1 MSFSPLDY
9 LARANVDRFYYA
21 DERKSDGG
29 PIYRVNGDAHGD
41 LYWEL
46 SQGKEQGPWMQSF
59 VKGIG
64 YKTFD
69 TIYES

>member
-1 MSFSPLDY
+1 

-21 DERKSDGG
+21 DERKPDGG
-29 PIYRVNGDAHGD
+29 PIYRVNGDAHGEM
-41 LYWEL
+41 YWEL

-64 YKTFD
+64 YKAFD

>member
-1 MSFSPLDY
+1 MVYQLW
-9 LARANVDRFYYA
+9 ARANVDRFYYA
-21 DERKSDGG
+21 DERKPDGG
-29 PIYRVNGDAHGD
+29 PIYRVNGDAHED

-64 YKTFD
+64 YKAFD
-69 TIYES
+69 TIYQN